1 MDLLERSEVREEPE
15 CVGLAEAIAARRRRR
30 RWLSVFR
37 WLKLIY
43 LGILRNNR
51 DRWLEDQW

>member
-15 CVGLAEAIAARRRRR
+15 YVGLAEAIAARHRRRP
-30 RWLSVFR
+30 WLSIFR

-51 DRWLEDQW
+51 DR

>member
-15 CVGLAEAIAARRRRR
+15 YVGLAEAIAARHRRRP
-30 RWLSVFR
+30 WLSIFR

>member
-1 MDLLERSEVREEPE
+1 MDLLERNVLRDEPGGLE
-15 CVGLAEAIAARRRRR
+15 LAEAIAARVRRR
-30 RWLSVFR
+30 RWWSLFR

-51 DRWLEDQW
+51 DRWLDDQW

>member
-1 MDLLERSEVREEPE
+1 MDLLERNVLRDEPE
-15 CVGLAEAIAARRRRR
+15 HPGLAEAIAARHRRR
-30 RWLSVFR
+30 RWWSLFR

>member
-1 MDLLERSEVREEPE
+1 MDLLERNVLRDEPDGL
-15 CVGLAEAIAARRRRR
+15 GLAEAIAARLLRR

>member
-1 MDLLERSEVREEPE
+1 MDLLERNEVREEPE
-15 CVGLAEAIAARRRRR
+15 YVGLAEAIAARHRGR
-30 RWLSVFR
+30 RWLSIFR